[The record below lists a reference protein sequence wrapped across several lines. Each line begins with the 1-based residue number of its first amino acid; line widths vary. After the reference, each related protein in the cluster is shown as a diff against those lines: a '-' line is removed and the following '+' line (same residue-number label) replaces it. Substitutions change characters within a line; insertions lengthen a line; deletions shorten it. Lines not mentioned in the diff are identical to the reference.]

1 LWREQERDLGLGQST
16 VYIYERVVCV
26 RARASLASLDVQ
38 VAEKA
43 SAWENRRC

>member
-1 LWREQERDLGLGQST
+1 VERAGERLGIGT
-16 VYIYERVVCV
+16 KHGIYIYERVVCV

-43 SAWENRRC
+43 SAWESRRC